1 MLFVVFCLVLIAL
14 TLYNRPGEAIIG
26 LLLISTGIPFYLKWK
41 NRPAM
46 PEADEES
53 LTENAS

>member
-1 MLFVVFCLVLIAL
+1 VV

-26 LLLISTGIPFYLKWK
+26 LLLIFTGIPFYLKWK

-46 PEADEES
+46 PEAEGES
-53 LTENAS
+53 LTENVS